1 MKKNGHGKMIQD
13 IGLYKKAI
21 NSLIGEKLVKLIL
34 VCWIGINIQ
43 MSKIQKG
50 KYKLYIRYGVFKF
63 SEEKLKLIIKLNDQ
77 IIYNE
82 KYPKKYMIDDCK
94 LNEKEDRK
102 FFYNRYYY
110 K

>member
-1 MKKNGHGKMIQD
+1 MIGHGKMIQD
-13 IGLYKKAI
+13 IGLLKKAI
-21 NSLIGEKLVKLIL
+21 NSLIGEKLVKLIS
-34 VCWIGINIQ
+34 VCWIDINIQ
-43 MSKIQKG
+43 MSKIPKG
-50 KYKLYIRYGVFKF
+50 KYKLYIRHGVFKF